1 MATQSLPNSFDAS
14 RFRHVIGHFMS
25 GVTVI
30 TTRHRERDHGMTA
43 SAVSSLSLD
52 PPMVTVCLHRRAPTQ
67 EAVVASGA
75 FAVNVLREGQGDVA
89 TRFATAVQDKFAGLG
104 VHYGVLGQPLLDA
117 ALATIECQVS
127 ETVVGGTHR
136 VFLATVRDAGVNQGS
151 PLAYFRGR
159 FGRLELADDDATL
172 DKVRHAVLRRLVPV
186 GEPVDVTTLAEALD
200 APVSSVE
207 FALARL
213 LSEGL
218 VTRDESGYRQVPL
231 DVARSDDAFTAKLVI
246 DLGAARM
253 AVVQASD
260 AELDRLDG
268 LAAATAPGAGPIS
281 ATDGEELVAA
291 NEAFHEA
298 AIAAAGNPALVDAYR
313 RLRLPTVLAPV
324 IWREEASAHRLAAE
338 HAEIARALRA
348 RNLMRVE
355 HLVSA
360 HNEHARLSHRRAI
373 AAAGGE
379 V

>member
-1 MATQSLPNSFDAS
+1 
-14 RFRHVIGHFMS
+14 
-25 GVTVI
+25 
-30 TTRHRERDHGMTA
+30 
-43 SAVSSLSLD
+43 
-52 PPMVTVCLHRRAPTQ
+52 MVTVCLHRRAPTQ

-136 VFLATVRDAGVNQGS
+136 VFLATVRDAGVNPGS

-172 DKVRHAVLRRLVPV
+172 DKVRHAVLRRL
-186 GEPVDVTTLAEALD
+186 EPVDVTTLAEALD

-207 FALARL
+207 FAFARL

-268 LAAATAPGAGPIS
+268 LAAATAPGPGPIS

-313 RLRLPTVLAPV
+313 RLRLPSVLAPV
-324 IWREEASAHRLAAE
+324 IWREEASAALAPAPE
-338 HAEIARALRA
+338 
-348 RNLMRVE
+348 
-355 HLVSA
+355 
-360 HNEHARLSHRRAI
+360 
-373 AAAGGE
+373 
-379 V
+379 